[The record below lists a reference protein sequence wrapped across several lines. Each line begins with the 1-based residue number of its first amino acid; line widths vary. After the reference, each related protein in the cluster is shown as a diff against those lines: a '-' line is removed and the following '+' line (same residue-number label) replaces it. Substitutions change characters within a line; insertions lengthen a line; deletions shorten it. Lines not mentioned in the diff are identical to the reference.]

1 MNAVMKEG
9 RVGMGSKGVRF
20 LEERREWR
28 LLGLLV
34 AYDLVLGGE
43 SKENLKVMVEHFVE
57 V

>member
-9 RVGMGSKGVRF
+9 KVGMGSKGVRF